1 MARKPATGRQLLEWA
16 AASSLIPRARAVRRF
31 EVPHLNAELLG
42 DFAIFRWDEWVHD
55 QVNYAEEDLFL
66 TLGDNSQRSEHKVN
80 YLSRKDLRLGFG
92 RKLAARLLK
101 KRRFQ
106 LKVSTTAHFMPQVVL
121 ISEHEARHQ
130 LAWSN
135 LDWDAIRRDIRWKHR
150 LDWERDVESV
160 LKVWRSEA
168 GPGLAAEE
176 TLYPGYADHALLLGK
191 VRRAQLAVVRKAD
204 QRLLKTLFTVD
215 LEPQEVL
222 AQLAELRLATE
233 AFEPSFRLQR
243 EMAETDTV
251 QLRARWEIDA
261 ATWERVEEELIRP
274 AGLTWEQAEVVIR
287 LFDVTAEPVEVRPEE
302 HRPVIHA
309 DNWYFGQVSA
319 GRSYRAALVAQEK
332 GGGQEGG
339 RLLGPVILSEI
350 VRVPPKPEKTVL
362 MPVDDWRLFAYW
374 HLEPDARKRAAE
386 RRGDPAWENAPTYLR
401 VFHDFGGGLHHQMA
415 KDVGFDPAFTDNWY
429 LNVEPDRVWRT
440 QVVASLGG
448 EVEELT
454 AVSNPAQTGR
464 LGPGNNPVSY
474 RSLSGPI
481 EHPTIRRLESKMNT
495 ADYSVGKLILH
506 LHAHLPFNE
515 RRINY
520 GTTGYWEPTGY
531 PEEWYHEAL
540 RETYIPLVM
549 MMDRLHE
556 EGVDFKLS
564 MDLSPPL
571 VAMMQSPLL
580 QEEFFQYIEGMVSL
594 ARSEVERTKR
604 QAAHYTH
611 TAWMHLD
618 QFLRCK
624 ETFLAYGRDLTRAF
638 KKFQDLG
645 KLEISTCAATH
656 AFLPFWTMY
665 PEAVRA
671 QVAVAVRDYERVFGR
686 RPNGIWLPEC
696 AYTPGLE
703 GFLESQGLK
712 YFFAETRTVLDADS
726 RVEFG
731 VHAPVFVRGSNV
743 AVFPRDPETGKQVWS
758 GEEGYPGDPDYLEFH
773 IRGGPLKYNR
783 ITDRRGGP
791 KQPYNREWALSKAAS
806 HAQHFMESR
815 NFRFVYV
822 RQWFWKKPLVC
833 APYDAELFGHHWY
846 EGIDFIYFLLK
857 KLYHN
862 QNQTELTTPSH
873 YLAEY
878 PTNQEI
884 WPCVSSWGD
893 KSTFDKWMYG
903 SVSWMYRHGHE
914 AVEEM
919 VRMASHARDRGG
931 TPEPG
936 GRILAQAARELL
948 LAQNSDVAFV
958 ISNGHFVDR
967 MKEMFFT
974 SLENFWRLSTMYWE
988 LVAGRP
994 PDEIGLRNMEV
1005 GSSIFPEID
1014 PLLFAL

>member
-1 MARKPATGRQLLEWA
+1 MARQPAAGRKLLEMA
-16 AASSLIPRARAVRRF
+16 ATRSLLPRARKVRRHHS
-31 EVPHLNAELLG
+31 EHLQAELLG
-42 DFAIFRWDEWVHD
+42 DFAIFTWDAWIHD

-66 TLGDNSQRSEHKVN
+66 TLGEDSLRSEHKVN
-80 YLSRKDLRLGFG
+80 YLSRKDVRLGFG
-92 RKLAARLLK
+92 RQLAARLVK

-130 LAWSN
+130 LTWAN

-150 LDWERDVESV
+150 LDWDRDVESV
-160 LKVWRSEA
+160 LTVWRSEA
-168 GPGLAAEE
+168 APGLPAEE
-176 TLYPGYADHALLLGK
+176 CLYPGLSDHALLIGK
-191 VRRAQLAVVRKAD
+191 VRRAQLALLHKTDR
-204 QRLLKTLFTVD
+204 RLLKTLFTIN
-215 LEPQEVL
+215 LEPQEAL
-222 AQLAELRLATE
+222 ETLAELKLATE

-243 EMAETDTV
+243 TLQETDTV

-261 ATWERVEEELIRP
+261 ATWKRVEKELVKP
-274 AGLTWEQAEVVIR
+274 AGLTWEEAQVVIR
-287 LFDVTAEPVEVRPEE
+287 LFDVTGEPIEVRPEE
-302 HRPVIHA
+302 RRPVIHA
-309 DNWYFGQVSA
+309 DNWYFGQVEP
-319 GRSYRAALVAQEK
+319 GRNYRAALVAQEK
-332 GGGQEGG
+332 ETGK
-339 RLLGPVILSEI
+339 LLGPVILSEV
-350 VRVPPKPEKTVL
+350 VRIPPRPEKVVL

-374 HLEPDARKRAAE
+374 HLEPDARRRVAE
-386 RRGDPAWENAPTYLR
+386 RRQDPAWEGAPTYLR
-401 VFHDFGGGLHHQMA
+401 LFHDFGDALHHQMGC
-415 KDVGFDPAFTDNWY
+415 DVGFDPAATDNWY
-429 LNVEPDRVWRT
+429 LNVGPDRVWHA
-440 QVVASLGG
+440 QVSAVREGQ
-448 EVEELT
+448 VEDLT
-454 AVSNPAQTGR
+454 PVSNHAQTGR

-481 EHPTIRRLESKMNT
+481 EHPTVRRLDSKMNT
-495 ADYSVGKLILH
+495 ADYSWGKLILH
-506 LHAHLPFNE
+506 LHAHLPFIE

-520 GTTGYWEPTGY
+520 GTTGYWEPAGY

-540 RETYIPLVM
+540 RETYIPLVI
-549 MMDRLHE
+549 MMDRLLE

-564 MDLSPPL
+564 LDLSPPL
-571 VAMMQSPLL
+571 IAMMQSPLL

-594 ARSEVERTKR
+594 ARAEVERTKR
-604 QAAHYTH
+604 QAPHYTH

-618 QFLRCK
+618 TFLRCK
-624 ETFLAYGRDLTRAF
+624 EAFLSYGCDLTRAF

-656 AFLPFWTMY
+656 ALLPFWTMY
-665 PEAVRA
+665 PEAVRG
-671 QVAVAVRDYERVFGR
+671 QVAVAVQDYERVFGR

-696 AYTPGLE
+696 AYVPGIE
-703 GFLESQGLK
+703 KFLEEQGVR
-712 YFFAETRTVLDADS
+712 YFFSEARTVLDADS

-731 VHAPVFVRGSNV
+731 AHAPVFVRGSNV

-783 ITDRRGGP
+783 ITDRRGGW
-791 KQPYNREWALSKAAS
+791 KQPYNREWALNKAAS
-806 HAQHFMESR
+806 HAQHFLESR
-815 NFRFVYV
+815 NFRFGYI
-822 RQWFWKKPLVC
+822 RQWFWKKPLVS

-857 KLYHN
+857 KLYHD

-878 PTNQEI
+878 PTNQEV

-903 SVSWMYRHGHE
+903 SVTWMYRHGHE

-919 VRMASHARDRGG
+919 VRMASHARDQGVS
-931 TPEPG
+931 EMG
-936 GRILAQAARELL
+936 GRVLAQAARELL

-988 LVAGRP
+988 LSAGRD
-994 PDEIGLRNMEV
+994 PDEIDLRNMEV
-1005 GSSIFPEID
+1005 GSPVFPEID
-1014 PLLFAL
+1014 PLIFAL